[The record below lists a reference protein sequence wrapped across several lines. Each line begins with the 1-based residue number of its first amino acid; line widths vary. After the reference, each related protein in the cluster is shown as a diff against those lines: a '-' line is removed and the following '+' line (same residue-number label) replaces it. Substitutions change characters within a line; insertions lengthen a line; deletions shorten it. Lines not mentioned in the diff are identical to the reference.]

1 MALTQT
7 QITELQALID
17 RIDTAKRKIFLRK
30 AGDPG
35 AIDDFLSGQEAIAC
49 GLRYLQQIES
59 EELSG
64 SLAHLIKLLWRL
76 RRLGPTL
83 GTGMG
88 NQVVLG
94 YLFRTIDPDPRLDW
108 KGMQPLRW

>member
-7 QITELQALID
+7 QITELQTLINRLD
-17 RIDTAKRKIFLRK
+17 DAKRKIFLRK

-35 AIDDFLSGQEAIAC
+35 AIDDFLFGQEAIAC

-108 KGMQPLRW
+108 KGMQPVRW

>member
-1 MALTQT
+1 MTLTQIQT
-7 QITELQALID
+7 GELQALID
-17 RIDTAKRKIFLRK
+17 RLDEARGKIFRRQ

-35 AIDDFLSGQEAIAC
+35 AIDDFLFGQEAITC
-49 GLRYLQQIES
+49 GLRYLQRIES
-59 EELSG
+59 EDLAD
-64 SLAHLIKLLWRL
+64 SLAQLVMLVWRL

-94 YLFRTIDPDPRLDW
+94 YLFRTTAPDPRLDW
-108 KGMQPLRW
+108 KGMEPVRW